1 MIVRIVKLSI
11 EPDKIGLF
19 MKCFDDVKEQIR
31 TFEGCHHMELLTD
44 PGGSGVVFTY
54 SSWDS
59 EQHLENYRNSSLFQ
73 ATWARVKPLFAAK
86 AEAWTLN
93 KYDLV

>member
-1 MIVRIVKLSI
+1 
-11 EPDKIGLF
+11 
-19 MKCFDDVKEQIR
+19 MKSFDDVKEQIR
-31 TFEGCHHMELLTD
+31 AFEGCRHMELLTD

-54 SSWDS
+54 STWDDES
-59 EQHLENYRNSSLFQ
+59 CLEKYRNSPLFQ
-73 ATWARVKPLFAAK
+73 STWATVKPLFAAK